1 MTKLKI
7 LHRLDNFNMSEQ
19 NKFKPY
25 ITHLSKNSLN
35 LVAEN
40 EEEEKLLKEM
50 EKALINKIKR
60 LKSKKHN
67 VNIESDEIRDT
78 QTLKKVTDEYIKF
91 KQKLKYSNKRMYKFT
106 QSVEFLIIFFGEK
119 KLVKDFT
126 SKDNVD
132 FQMFLLS
139 IPSDWK
145 RKKALADKDLK
156 KIYDKSPKTFDEY
169 EKLSINTANEIVSN
183 VISMFEFFK
192 ENNYIYTNQ
201 FKRLPSII
209 KREST
214 QKREFTDKELKKIF
228 FYLKNKELMEE
239 YRYMKFLLYTGLRRE
254 EGLIITKN
262 DILWEKYLIHNL
274 ENLNLYDKIDDI
286 MAPAWQGYDAIICIL
301 AIGAVVRKIAPF
313 LKDKSTDPA
322 VIVINLKLDKI
333 VPLLSGHLGGAN
345 ELSDIIASRIPSCQN
360 FVSTAT
366 DQTNTLAFEMF
377 AKKNDL
383 EIHNLKEL
391 ALISN
396 SLLNKKEVEVI
407 TYDSIFQTIPNKEN
421 LKLVKVQTTPLCVNI
436 TPFDS
441 PLLTF
446 KPKVFLGIGCN
457 RNTTSEEIKD
467 AVLSFLEKNKL
478 KIEQIKNIASFEAKA
493 DEIGLLEFAKE
504 YKFDIKFFNENEIN
518 QLQGEFSPSQATKF
532 FGLKGVSEPSSIL
545 VSKYKELIIP
555 KEVFNNKITIAGA
568 I

>member
-262 DILWEKYLIHNL
+262 DILWEKYLIEIDGTKT
-274 ENLNLYDKIDDI
+274 EN
-286 MAPAWQGYDAIICIL
+286 ARRICI
-301 AIGAVVRKIAPF
+301 IH
-313 LKDKSTDPA
+313 KDLID
-322 VIVINLKLDKI
+322 
-333 VPLLSGHLGGAN
+333 
-345 ELSDIIASRIPSCQN
+345 
-360 FVSTAT
+360 
-366 DQTNTLAFEMF
+366 
-377 AKKNDL
+377 DL
-383 EIHNLKEL
+383 EIQLTGKNDDDYLFFNLDLTPQYRSDKVGNKLNAYIKDIVGKEIKKEIDLHSLRKNFAQTISLSGLFSDLELKTLIGHSTRGDITDTHYIKGKRNWVTLKER
-391 ALISN
+391 I
-396 SLLNKKEVEVI
+396 
-407 TYDSIFQTIPNKEN
+407 D
-421 LKLVKVQTTPLCVNI
+421 KVD
-436 TPFDS
+436 F
-441 PLLTF
+441 
-446 KPKVFLGIGCN
+446 
-457 RNTTSEEIKD
+457 SE
-467 AVLSFLEKNKL
+467 
-478 KIEQIKNIASFEAKA
+478 
-493 DEIGLLEFAKE
+493 
-504 YKFDIKFFNENEIN
+504 FF
-518 QLQGEFSPSQATKF
+518 
-532 FGLKGVSEPSSIL
+532 
-545 VSKYKELIIP
+545 
-555 KEVFNNKITIAGA
+555 
-568 I
+568 